1 MASKALLTKV
11 GSQQD
16 LPVGVYRRIGRR
28 GSVIGY
34 NVSITKDGVADLIY
48 VSVQYWGEEG
58 ALAEALRL
66 RAVSEKDNVSPKNIS
81 AELVERFKPLR
92 EAGLV
97 CRGKYS
103 GGYLL
108 LAHAKDKT
116 PITVLWK
123 PDKKSLKETV
133 DRCKSKGA
141 VLKPFDYDLFES
153 KLVEM
158 AKENGGLKRCLK
170 EW

>member
-16 LPVGVYRRIGRR
+16 LPVGIHRRIGRR
-28 GSVIGY
+28 GTVIGY

-66 RAVSEKDNVSPKNIS
+66 RASSEKDNAAPKNVS

-92 EAGLV
+92 EVGLTY
-97 CRGKYS
+97 RGNYS

-108 LAHAKDKT
+108 MSYAVDKT
-116 PITVLWK
+116 PIAVVWR
-123 PDKKSLKETV
+123 PGKKSLKETV

-158 AKENGGLKRCLK
+158 VKENEG
-170 EW
+170 